1 MVDDFPSGGA
11 EEQPCGS
18 SAAKAQK
25 RGRFLMKGSGSLTL
39 ADYGGDSCLQILSS
53 NGSALGSWPLRTA
66 GEEYRHGEPGGDVLL
81 NIEIWNEN
89 LGRCLGSCQGAL
101 ALLGLRE
108 NRGKAT
114 PLQNRVVDMNKAVL
128 QFTNNAGVLP
138 SARGGTRG
146 GAAIFVAVRISS
158 KLEFGVDLGAVFE
171 TTHGSYP
178 KATGNSTFDE
188 LYVSAGSPMI
198 DGGFFKVRPESSRD
212 LYTCEIAANVIKG
225 ALNLIKASGTKAG
238 RSCMRVMA
246 PIRLFLFSLH
256 LSLFVSLQGGLKV
269 TCS

>member
-1 MVDDFPSGGA
+1 MVDDFSSGGA

-66 GEEYRHGEPGGDVLL
+66 GEEYRHGEPGEDVLL
-81 NIEIWNEN
+81 NIETWHEN

-146 GAAIFVAVRISS
+146 GAAIFMAVRTSS
-158 KLEFGVDLGAVFE
+158 KLEFGVNLGAVFE

-178 KATGNSTFDE
+178 KATGASRSAIEEVF
-188 LYVSAGSPMI
+188 VSAGSPMI

-212 LYTCEIAANVIKG
+212 LYT
-225 ALNLIKASGTKAG
+225 
-238 RSCMRVMA
+238 
-246 PIRLFLFSLH
+246 
-256 LSLFVSLQGGLKV
+256 LK
-269 TCS
+269 

>member
-1 MVDDFPSGGA
+1 MVDDFCSRGA
-11 EEQPCGS
+11 EEQPRGS
-18 SAAKAQK
+18 SAKAQK
-25 RGRFLMKGSGSLTL
+25 RGRFPMEGSGSLNL
-39 ADYGGDSCLQILSS
+39 AYYGGASCLQLLSL

-66 GEEYRHGEPGGDVLL
+66 GEEYRHGEPGEDVLL
-81 NIEIWNEN
+81 NIETWHEN

-114 PLQNRVVDMNKAVL
+114 PLQNRVMEMKKAVL

-146 GAAIFVAVRISS
+146 GAAIFVAVRTSS
-158 KLEFGVDLGAVFE
+158 KLEFGVNLGAVFE

-212 LYTCEIAANVIKG
+212 LYTCEIAAKVTKG
-225 ALNLIKASGTKAG
+225 ALSLIKAPCTKQYVCHGTHT
-238 RSCMRVMA
+238 
-246 PIRLFLFSLH
+246 PF
-256 LSLFVSLQGGLKV
+256 FV
-269 TCS
+269 